1 MRTLLLTT
9 IICFAF
15 LQNSFSQTEVW
26 RTYERY
32 NWIKIDGIGN
42 VYLANLGEGIDTIKK
57 LDPSG
62 SMVWRITDSVKK
74 LYYNGRGFF
83 IVRSDSLIYFDTA
96 AVKKWA
102 IIVPLDTAYYYAPDL
117 NGNLFIVGK
126 VLFQERLLK
135 VTETGGVGF
144 QTAIPT
150 FEEEHYEKEN
160 DNGGK
165 IIDEWVGGTSQILY
179 LKANRVAIIKNSHYL
194 NVTWK
199 ISNNGGSDNFIERTY
214 LNLIVLDANT
224 GNFISKKKRILFT
237 SEVIEKNQYSVNGE
251 KNTITRK
258 ELNEQTLFYSQQTD
272 KLVNFA
278 GLEFLSSETVQSNGN
293 SKTKE
298 TWYFMPYI
306 ATIDNKNK
314 TKSVIIKPQKAGSV
328 IYKETGYQTYGTDY
342 TPYQEKSYILS
353 DSIYAYLVVNGLGGK
368 SLNNSSNSYWYY
380 QVIKYN
386 LSTNKIWWRSR
397 EFRGA
402 AYAVQWIQNDNQGRT
417 FVKLNN
423 NIFVYSADGAS
434 IDSLSMI
441 QFQSNYGSLSESFI
455 ENGYVYLTKD
465 GYLAKYS
472 LPNFKLISNVELQN
486 LSDRFSLSQN
496 YPNPFNPTTTIS
508 FELPKISVVNLK
520 IYNVIGQ
527 EVATLISNEEME
539 SGKQEVEWDASTF
552 SSGVY
557 FYKLTTPT
565 FSQTRKLLLMK

>member
-165 IIDEWVGGTSQILY
+165 IIDESIDGTSQILY

-194 NVTWK
+194 NATWK
-199 ISNNGGSDNFIERTY
+199 ISDNGASANEINRLY

-237 SEVIEKNQYSVNGE
+237 DEQIEKLQASLSGE
-251 KNTITRK
+251 KDILQTK
-258 ELNEQTLFYSQQTD
+258 ELNEETLFYCQQAD

-278 GLEFLSSETVQSNGN
+278 CLRFQSFLDTRVGRPDPIYK
-293 SKTKE
+293 SKTQKTE
-298 TWYFMPYI
+298 MPYI

-328 IYKETGYQTYGTDY
+328 IYKATGYEYYETYY
-342 TPYQEKSYILS
+342 TPRFKSYILS
-353 DSIYAYLVVNGLGGK
+353 DSIYAYLVVYGLGGK
-368 SLNNSSNSYWYY
+368 SLNNSSNSYWYH

-397 EFRGA
+397 ELKS
-402 AYAVQWIQNDNQGRT
+402 AVRWIQNDNQGRT

-441 QFQSNYGSLSESFI
+441 QFQGNYRSLSESFI